1 MILQELKAYLE
12 QHGTSERAVL
22 ANHFGLSEDGVDAM
36 LQVWI
41 NKGKV
46 SRMHDT
52 IKGIEKGVRY
62 TLNQGISLNV
72 QM

>member
-1 MILQELKAYLE
+1 MILQQLKAYLE
-12 QHGTSERAVL
+12 QHGTTDRSVL

-36 LQVWI
+36 FQVWI
-41 NKGKV
+41 KKGKV

-52 IKGIEKGVRY
+52 IKGKDKGVRY
-62 TLNQGISLNV
+62 ALNQGISLNV